1 VYLTGVPR
9 PRSYTTAQPRAV
21 PQIRYDQLAR
31 TLRDK
36 AAGGVFFFFGDEDFF
51 REEAIGQVVGHYLDE
66 ATRDFNFDQLRG
78 AEVDA
83 DALASTLAT
92 PPMMAEHRVVV
103 VRDAQGLSQKGRD
116 VVDAASRRPEP
127 GTVLVVSASI
137 PSGSKAKFYDELK
150 KHATSIEF
158 ASLSA
163 DDAPGWLMDEAS
175 GTHGVELD
183 ADAARAIVAAMGEQ
197 LGMLVAELKKLVAY
211 AGGRKRI
218 TLDDVKA
225 VGGAIP
231 RADRWAWFDLV
242 AERRF
247 REAIDVLPIL
257 LEQGDNGV
265 GLVIGIGGVLLKV
278 GLVCAG
284 GQRALEAELKPFQ
297 RWMARKLVPTARKW
311 TLPEIDRALSELLR
325 TDRLL
330 KSASMS
336 DRQAMEELLLRLW
349 AIRPARGE
357 RAA

>member
-1 VYLTGVPR
+1 
-9 PRSYTTAQPRAV
+9 V
-21 PQIRYDQLAR
+21 PQIRYDQLDR
-31 TLRDK
+31 TLREK
-36 AAGGVFFFFGDEDFF
+36 TAGGAFFFFGDEDFF
-51 REEAIGQVVGHYLDE
+51 REEAIGRVVSAYLDE

-78 AEVDA
+78 SDVDA

-103 VRDAQGLSQKGRD
+103 VRDAQGLSQKGRE
-116 VVDAASRRPEP
+116 VVEAAAKSPEP
-127 GTVLVVSASI
+127 GTALVVSASI
-137 PSGSKAKFYDELK
+137 PQGSKAKFYDELK

-158 ASLSA
+158 AALAA
-163 DDAPGWLMDEAS
+163 DDAPGWLMEEAR
-175 GTHGVELD
+175 GHGVELD
-183 ADAARAIVAAMGEQ
+183 ADAARAIVSAMGVE

-211 AGGRKRI
+211 ANERKRI

-225 VGGAIP
+225 VGGSIP

-265 GLVIGIGGVLLKV
+265 GLVIGMGGVLLKV
-278 GLVCAG
+278 GIAVAG

-297 RWMARKLVPTARKW
+297 RWMARRIVPMARKW
-311 TLPEIDRALSELLR
+311 TLPEIDQALAELLR

-349 AIRPARGE
+349 AIRPSRAEG